1 MMFFRGVGL
10 GFADGP
16 VFDRLDLAIA
26 PGRLAA
32 LLGRSG
38 CGKTTA
44 LRLAAG
50 LVKPD
55 AGRVDTRFRRTAMV
69 FQEPRLLP
77 WASARD
83 NAAFGL
89 AALGVGRE
97 SAAPAPA
104 SCWPRSASRRP
115 TSTAPPGSRAACRAA
130 SPSPAPSPPSPT
142 SCLMDEPF
150 VALDVGLRR
159 DLQDL
164 VRATVDRRGSAV
176 LFVTHDVTEAI
187 RLADRILVLAGAAG
201 AGGARPPGDPA
212 RRSRR
217 RSTPPPRRCWRTP
230 PHAGRS
236 SRHSPKPPGYGRRK
250 TRAEFRISVDGMPNA
265 VVDRPR
271 IHVISNG
278 TKRQSRTLGAARG
291 GQSISVASRRI
302 RVSVARMEGCSFC
315 YFRLRRRPASFGFM
329 FG

>member
-1 MMFFRGVGL
+1 MLTFRNVTLDFG
-10 GFADGP
+10 DGP
-16 VFDRLDLAIA
+16 VFDHFDLAIA

-55 AGRVDTRFRRTAMV
+55 TGHVDNRFGRTAMV

-89 AALGVGRE
+89 AARGVPRE
-97 SAAPAPA
+97 ARRARAEALLTAFGFARADLDKRPCQLSGGMQ
-104 SCWPRSASRRP
+104 SRV
-115 TSTAPPGSRAACRAA
+115 AIARAFATE
-130 SPSPAPSPPSPT
+130 PDLV
-142 SCLMDEPF
+142 LMDEPF

-164 VRATVDRRGSAV
+164 VRQTVDRRGSAV

-187 RLADRILVLAGAAG
+187 RLADRILVLSPRP
-201 AGGARPPGDPA
+201 ARVVLDRPATPLGDPA
-212 RRSRR
+212 AI
-217 RSTPPPRRCWRTP
+217 
-230 PHAGRS
+230 HAAAS
-236 SRHSPKPPGYGRRK
+236 
-250 TRAEFRISVDGMPNA
+250 ALLADV
-265 VVDRPR
+265 
-271 IHVISNG
+271 
-278 TKRQSRTLGAARG
+278 AAR
-291 GQSISVASRRI
+291 SALF
-302 RVSVARMEGCSFC
+302 AR
-315 YFRLRRRPASFGFM
+315 
-329 FG
+329 

>member
-1 MMFFRGVGL
+1 MLTFRGVGL

-97 SAAPAPA
+97 ERRARAGELLAALGFTAADLDKRPARL
-104 SCWPRSASRRP
+104 SGGMQSRV
-115 TSTAPPGSRAACRAA
+115 AIARAVVIE
-130 SPSPAPSPPSPT
+130 PDLV
-142 SCLMDEPF
+142 LMDEPF
-150 VALDVGLRR
+150 AALDVGLRR

-164 VRATVDRRGSAV
+164 VRDMVDRRGIAV

-187 RLADRILVLAGAAG
+187 RLADRILVLSPRP
-201 AGGARPPGDPA
+201 ARVVLDRPQAPLADPA
-212 RRSRR
+212 AIHAAASALFEDPAVRS
-217 RSTPPPRRCWRTP
+217 
-230 PHAGRS
+230 A
-236 SRHSPKPPGYGRRK
+236 
-250 TRAEFRISVDGMPNA
+250 
-265 VVDRPR
+265 
-271 IHVISNG
+271 
-278 TKRQSRTLGAARG
+278 LLAR
-291 GQSISVASRRI
+291 
-302 RVSVARMEGCSFC
+302 
-315 YFRLRRRPASFGFM
+315 
-329 FG
+329 